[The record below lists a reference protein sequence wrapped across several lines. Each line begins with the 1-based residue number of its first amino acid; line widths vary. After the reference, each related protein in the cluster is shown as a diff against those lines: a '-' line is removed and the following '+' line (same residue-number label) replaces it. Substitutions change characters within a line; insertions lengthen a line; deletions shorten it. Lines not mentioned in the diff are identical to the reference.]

1 MRIKTCAKHVLGG
14 DIIGVLAC
22 PDCIE
27 VPDGTKA
34 DHVSADPS
42 PWLTDL
48 FIKADEQKTALAAAK
63 DDVLRAAKEEALI
76 HECAEREHITR
87 GRQRCPCAL
96 CAAVDRWQKLE
107 GT

>member
-63 DDVLRAAKEEALI
+63 DDVLRAAQKESDHHSRPLPGRVLGPC
-76 HECAEREHITR
+76 ECH
-87 GRQRCPCAL
+87 L
-96 CAAVDRWQKLE
+96 CLAVDRLAKLE
-107 GT
+107 GSR